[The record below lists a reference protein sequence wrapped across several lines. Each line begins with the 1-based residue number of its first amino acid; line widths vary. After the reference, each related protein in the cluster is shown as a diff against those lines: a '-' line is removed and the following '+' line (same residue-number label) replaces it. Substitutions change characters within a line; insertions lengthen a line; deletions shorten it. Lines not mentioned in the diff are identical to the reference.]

1 MSVIK
6 QQAFTYRSNTN
17 PRQRHNSDSQNE
29 FSEKNSKN
37 NKKIIDIK

>member
-29 FSEKNSKN
+29 FSEQKSKKNI
-37 NKKIIDIK
+37 KINDMK